1 MKTSDLLLDNYFINE
16 LNYALRKDFNENI
29 SNSLES
35 PSLAVKCSYE
45 KITDNTNQRKCE
57 IEIGLSKKS
66 EANFP
71 YQFKI
76 VMSGLFTIS
85 TEIDAE
91 AGERLFRVNAP
102 SLLYSTARV
111 ILYNLTNYSG
121 HLPFMLPSVTFI
133 DEAEPIIDISEV
145 EKKKTTATKK
155 KTKIVNKKQ

>member
-16 LNYALRKDFNENI
+16 LNYSLRNDFDETV
-29 SNSLES
+29 SNNFEAPL
-35 PSLAVKCSYE
+35 LAVKCHYE
-45 KITDNTNQRKCE
+45 KITDDSNKRKCE
-57 IEIGLSKKS
+57 IEIGLSENSK
-66 EANFP
+66 ANFP
-71 YQFKI
+71 YKFKI

-133 DEAEPIIDISEV
+133 DEAEPIVVDSKPI
-145 EKKKTTATKK
+145 KKKVAKPRKK
-155 KTKIVNKKQ
+155 KE